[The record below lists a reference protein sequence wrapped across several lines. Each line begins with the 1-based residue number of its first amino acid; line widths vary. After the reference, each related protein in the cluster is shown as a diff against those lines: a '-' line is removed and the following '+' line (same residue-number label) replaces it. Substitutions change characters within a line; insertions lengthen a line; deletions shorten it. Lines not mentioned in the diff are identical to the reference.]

1 MCIVCVCV
9 CVCSDPKVGEDVGYI
24 SDGLQDMACTFPTAT
39 NNIILQLILGD
50 ISVILPNK
58 EDK

>member
-1 MCIVCVCV
+1 MPAGVCFHCR
-9 CVCSDPKVGEDVGYI
+9 DPKVVEEVRYI
-24 SDGLQDMACTFPTAT
+24 SDGLHEMVCTFPTAT
-39 NNIILQLILGD
+39 NNLILQLILGD